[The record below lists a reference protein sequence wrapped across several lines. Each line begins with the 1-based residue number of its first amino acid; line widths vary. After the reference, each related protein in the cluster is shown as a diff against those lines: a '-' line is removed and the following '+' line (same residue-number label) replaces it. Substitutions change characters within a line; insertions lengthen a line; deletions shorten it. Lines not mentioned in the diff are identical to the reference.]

1 MTLQLLQVFQ
11 KSRPIPLSLFYT
23 RNREYYEWIWRL
35 KRHIQVIRLPFQVT
49 WLSLVAQSVILGSMW
64 PIGQTSNN
72 SVINI
77 RWWRCPLPS
86 CPSLALPHPNSWLET
101 HFVLLLAKIIEYTVF
116 QLSLSHW
123 FVFIETSR
131 QDLKNPCGLVK
142 RSDSQ
147 PRWFMLSTINSFK
160 LMIEI
165 FVK

>member
-72 SVINI
+72 SVINVK
-77 RWWRCPLPS
+77 WWRCTFPS
-86 CPSLALPHPNSWLET
+86 GTSLVLAHPNSWPET
-101 HFVLLLAKIIEYTVF
+101 HFVLLLVKIIEYTVF
-116 QLSLSHW
+116 QLSLYHW

-131 QDLKNPCGLVK
+131 QHLKNLGGLME
-142 RSDSQ
+142 RFDSQ
-147 PRWFMLSTINSFK
+147 LLQINDWSFC
-160 LMIEI
+160 
-165 FVK
+165 